1 MNAAPQPPAEPAP
14 VLRAGE
20 VDPARTA
27 ELARL
32 AREGDAAA
40 FEALYR
46 QFAGRTYALC
56 LRLCG
61 DAGRAETL
69 VQDVFVR
76 AWRRLPTFEGR
87 SAFGTWLH
95 RVTVNVVIEELRAEA
110 RRTGRV
116 LAIEDLAAVDV
127 ARPSAPPGT
136 ALDLERAIA
145 ALPAGA
151 RLVFVLHDVQGY
163 RHEEIAE
170 MTGLAVGTSKS
181 QLHRAR
187 RLLREALA

>member
-1 MNAAPQPPAEPAP
+1 MIAAPRQPA
-14 VLRAGE
+14 
-20 VDPARTA
+20 DPEDMGTAAADAQRTA
-27 ELARL
+27 ELARR
-32 AREGDAAA
+32 AREGDTAA

-46 QFAGRTYALC
+46 LHAGRTYALC

-61 DAGRAETL
+61 DPTWAETL
-69 VQDVFVR
+69 AQDAFVR
-76 AWRRLPTFEGR
+76 AWRKLPTFEGR

-95 RVTVNVVIEELRAEA
+95 RLTVNLVIEELRAEA
-110 RRTGRV
+110 RRNGRV
-116 LAIEDLAAVDV
+116 FAIEDLTSVDV
-127 ARPSAPPGT
+127 ARPDASPGT

-151 RLVFVLHDVQGY
+151 RLIFVLHDVQGY
-163 RHEEIAE
+163 RHEEIAR
-170 MTGLAVGTSKS
+170 MTGLSAGTSKS

>member
-1 MNAAPQPPAEPAP
+1 MIAAPRQPAGSDLPDGHAAEAQ
-14 VLRAGE
+14 L
-20 VDPARTA
+20 TA
-27 ELARL
+27 ELALR
-32 AREGDAAA
+32 ARGGDTEA

-46 QFAGRTYALC
+46 RHAGRTFALC

-61 DAGRAETL
+61 DPARAETL
-69 VQDVFVR
+69 VQDAFVR
-76 AWRRLPTFEGR
+76 AWQKLPTFEGR

-95 RVTVNVVIEELRAEA
+95 RLTVNLVIEELRAEA
-110 RRTGRV
+110 RRQGRV
-116 LAIEDLAAVDV
+116 FSIEDLTTLEVS
-127 ARPSAPPGT
+127 RPAAPPGT

-170 MTGLAVGTSKS
+170 MTGLSVGTSKS

-187 RLLREALA
+187 RLLREALS